1 MGDLGVKYIW
11 QSQDQLI
18 NNIRQMLKTIKD
30 KNYGIEIENLYNDFI
45 NNIYENIYAS
55 KENKKIL
62 ITLYYSLKIIKE
74 NIEKN
79 NLEFKDELFIK
90 NIDNINNKCLS
101 EEIIN
106 GIAISCRN
114 EHEENKLKYY
124 GYLLG
129 NLMFK
134 NDLDRDECNRL
145 IKLSRK
151 LTYCQIKLINMY
163 VISQTIQIPIL
174 QREDYTKL
182 GIRDY
187 KLLGILQDT
196 LDMIQKSILNGS
208 VKLVLDVV
216 QINPSKIKVQ
226 GIGILLYNNMSIN
239 KMPYDELED
248 ILDLLSYKN

>member
-1 MGDLGVKYIW
+1 MGDVGVKYIFE
-11 QSQDQLI
+11 SNDQLT
-18 NNIRQMLKTIKD
+18 NNIKNILKALEHKD
-30 KNYGIEIENLYNDFI
+30 YNGEVEKLYESFI
-45 NNIYENIYAS
+45 NDLYENIYTS
-55 KENKKIL
+55 KESKRIL
-62 ITLYYSLKIIKE
+62 IALYYSLEIIKE
-74 NIEKN
+74 NLDN
-79 NLEFKDELFIK
+79 NNVIRKEIFFEENL
-90 NIDNINNKCLS
+90 NNQCLA
-101 EEIIN
+101 EEMIN
-106 GIAISCRN
+106 GIVISSRN
-114 EHEENKLKYY
+114 EHEESKLKYY

-129 NLMFK
+129 NIMFK
-134 NDLDRDECNRL
+134 DNLDRDECNRL
-145 IKLSRK
+145 IKLSRQ

-208 VKLVLDVV
+208 GKLMLDVV

-226 GIGILLYNNMSIN
+226 GVGTLLYNCMSLN

-248 ILDLLSYKN
+248 MLELLSK

>member
-1 MGDLGVKYIW
+1 MGDLGVKYILE
-11 QSQDQLI
+11 SNEQLI
-18 NNIRQMLKTIKD
+18 NNIKNILKTLSHKD
-30 KNYGIEIENLYNDFI
+30 YNVDIDKLYENFI
-45 NNIYENIYAS
+45 NDIYENTYTS
-55 KENKKIL
+55 KERKKIL
-62 ITLYYSLKIIKE
+62 ITIYYSLEMIKE
-74 NIEKN
+74 NIDNNNFIREKDFFEENLN
-79 NLEFKDELFIK
+79 NQSLA
-90 NIDNINNKCLS
+90 
-101 EEIIN
+101 EEIMY
-106 GIAISCRN
+106 GILISSKN
-114 EHEENKLKYY
+114 EHEESKLKYY

-129 NLMFK
+129 NIMFK
-134 NDLDRDECNRL
+134 NDLDIDECNRL
-145 IKLSRK
+145 IKLSRQ

-208 VKLVLDVV
+208 GKLVLDIV

-226 GIGILLYNNMSIN
+226 GVGTLLYNCMSLN

-248 ILDLLSYKN
+248 MLDLLSK

>member
-1 MGDLGVKYIW
+1 MGDVGVKYIFE
-11 QSQDQLI
+11 SNDQLT
-18 NNIRQMLKTIKD
+18 NNIKNILKALEHKD
-30 KNYGIEIENLYNDFI
+30 YNGEVEKLYESFI
-45 NNIYENIYAS
+45 NDLYENIYTS
-55 KENKKIL
+55 KESKRIL
-62 ITLYYSLKIIKE
+62 IALYYSLEIIKE
-74 NIEKN
+74 NLDN
-79 NLEFKDELFIK
+79 NNVIRKEVFFEENL
-90 NIDNINNKCLS
+90 NNQCLA
-101 EEIIN
+101 EEMIN
-106 GIAISCRN
+106 GIVISSRN
-114 EHEENKLKYY
+114 EHEESKLKYY

-129 NLMFK
+129 NIMFK
-134 NDLDRDECNRL
+134 DNLDRDECNRL
-145 IKLSRK
+145 IKLSRQ

-208 VKLVLDVV
+208 GKLMLDVV

-226 GIGILLYNNMSIN
+226 GVGTLLYNCMSLN

-248 ILDLLSYKN
+248 MLELLSK

>member
-1 MGDLGVKYIW
+1 MGDLGVKCMFE
-11 QSQDQLI
+11 SNEQLM
-18 NNIRQMLKTIKD
+18 NNIKNILDTLQHKD
-30 KNYGIEIENLYNDFI
+30 CNVEIDKLYESFI
-45 NNIYENIYAS
+45 NDIYENIYTS
-55 KENKKIL
+55 KESKKIL
-62 ITLYYSLKIIKE
+62 TTLYYSLEMIKE
-74 NIEKN
+74 NLDN
-79 NLEFKDELFIK
+79 NNFIREEDFFGE
-90 NIDNINNKCLS
+90 NLS
-101 EEIIN
+101 NQCFAEEIIN
-106 GIAISCRN
+106 GILISSKD
-114 EHEENKLKYY
+114 EHEESKLKYY

-129 NLMFK
+129 NIMFK
-134 NDLDRDECNRL
+134 NDLNRDECNRL
-145 IKLSRK
+145 IKLSRQ

-208 VKLVLDVV
+208 GKLVLDVV

-226 GIGILLYNNMSIN
+226 GVGTLLYNCMSLN

-248 ILDLLSYKN
+248 MLDLLSK

>member
-1 MGDLGVKYIW
+1 MGDLGVKYIFE
-11 QSQDQLI
+11 SNEQLI
-18 NNIRQMLKTIKD
+18 NNIKNILKTLSHKD
-30 KNYGIEIENLYNDFI
+30 YNVDIDKLYENFI
-45 NNIYENIYAS
+45 NDIYENTYTS
-55 KENKKIL
+55 KERKKIL
-62 ITLYYSLKIIKE
+62 ITIYYSLEMIKE
-74 NIEKN
+74 NIDNNNFIREKDFFEENLN
-79 NLEFKDELFIK
+79 NQSLA
-90 NIDNINNKCLS
+90 
-101 EEIIN
+101 EEIMD
-106 GIAISCRN
+106 GILISSKN
-114 EHEENKLKYY
+114 EHEESKLKYY

-129 NLMFK
+129 NIMFK
-134 NDLDRDECNRL
+134 NDLDIDECNRL
-145 IKLSRK
+145 IKLSRQ

-208 VKLVLDVV
+208 GKLVLDLV

-226 GIGILLYNNMSIN
+226 GVGTLLYNCMSLN

-248 ILDLLSYKN
+248 MLDLLSK

>member
-1 MGDLGVKYIW
+1 MGDLGVKYIFE
-11 QSQDQLI
+11 SNEQLI
-18 NNIRQMLKTIKD
+18 NNIKNILKTLPHKD
-30 KNYGIEIENLYNDFI
+30 YNVDIDKLYERFI
-45 NNIYENIYAS
+45 NDIYENIHTS
-55 KENKKIL
+55 KERKKIL
-62 ITLYYSLKIIKE
+62 ITLYYSLEMIKE
-74 NIEKN
+74 NLDN
-79 NLEFKDELFIK
+79 NNFIRGEEFFEENL
-90 NIDNINNKCLS
+90 NNQSLA
-101 EEIIN
+101 EETMD
-106 GIAISCRN
+106 GILISSKN
-114 EHEENKLKYY
+114 EHEESKLKYY

-129 NLMFK
+129 NIMFK
-134 NDLDRDECNRL
+134 NDLDIDECNRL
-145 IKLSRK
+145 IKLSRQ

-208 VKLVLDVV
+208 GKLVLDIV

-226 GIGILLYNNMSIN
+226 GVGTLLYNCMSLN

-248 ILDLLSYKN
+248 MLDLLSK

>member
-1 MGDLGVKYIW
+1 MGDVGVKYIFE
-11 QSQDQLI
+11 SNDQLT
-18 NNIRQMLKTIKD
+18 NNIKNILKTLKHKD
-30 KNYGIEIENLYNDFI
+30 YNGEVEELYESFI
-45 NNIYENIYAS
+45 NDLYENIYTYKES
-55 KENKKIL
+55 KRIL
-62 ITLYYSLKIIKE
+62 ITLYYSLEIIKE
-74 NIEKN
+74 NLDN
-79 NLEFKDELFIK
+79 NNFIRKELFLEE
-90 NIDNINNKCLS
+90 NLNNQYLA
-101 EEIIN
+101 EEIMN
-106 GIAISCRN
+106 GILISSRN
-114 EHEENKLKYY
+114 EHEESKLKYY

-129 NLMFK
+129 NIMFK
-134 NDLDRDECNRL
+134 DDLDRDECNRL
-145 IKLSRK
+145 IKLSRQ

-208 VKLVLDVV
+208 GKLVLDVV

-226 GIGILLYNNMSIN
+226 GVGTLLYNCMSLN

-248 ILDLLSYKN
+248 MLELLSK

>member
-1 MGDLGVKYIW
+1 MGDLGVKYIFE
-11 QSQDQLI
+11 SNEQLI
-18 NNIRQMLKTIKD
+18 NNIKNILKTLSHKD
-30 KNYGIEIENLYNDFI
+30 YNVDIDKLYENFI
-45 NNIYENIYAS
+45 NDIYENTYTS
-55 KENKKIL
+55 KERKKIL
-62 ITLYYSLKIIKE
+62 ITIYYSLEMIKE
-74 NIEKN
+74 NIDNNNFIREKDFFEENLN
-79 NLEFKDELFIK
+79 NQSLA
-90 NIDNINNKCLS
+90 
-101 EEIIN
+101 EEIMD
-106 GIAISCRN
+106 GIFISSKN
-114 EHEENKLKYY
+114 EHEESKLKYY

-129 NLMFK
+129 NIMFK
-134 NDLDRDECNRL
+134 NDLDIDECNRL
-145 IKLSRK
+145 IKLSRQ

-208 VKLVLDVV
+208 GKLVLDLV

-226 GIGILLYNNMSIN
+226 GVGTLLYNCMSLN

-248 ILDLLSYKN
+248 MLDLLSK

>member
-1 MGDLGVKYIW
+1 MGDVGVKYIFE
-11 QSQDQLI
+11 SNDQLT
-18 NNIRQMLKTIKD
+18 NNIKNILKALEHKD
-30 KNYGIEIENLYNDFI
+30 YNGEVEKLYESFI
-45 NNIYENIYAS
+45 NDLYENIYTS
-55 KENKKIL
+55 KESKRIL
-62 ITLYYSLKIIKE
+62 IALYYSLEIIKE
-74 NIEKN
+74 NLDN
-79 NLEFKDELFIK
+79 NNVIRKEVFFEENL
-90 NIDNINNKCLS
+90 NNQCLA
-101 EEIIN
+101 EEMIN
-106 GIAISCRN
+106 GIVISSRN
-114 EHEENKLKYY
+114 EHEESKLKYY

-129 NLMFK
+129 NIMFK
-134 NDLDRDECNRL
+134 DNLDRDECNRL
-145 IKLSRK
+145 IKLSRQ

-208 VKLVLDVV
+208 GKLVLDVV

-226 GIGILLYNNMSIN
+226 GVGTLLYNCMSLN

-248 ILDLLSYKN
+248 MLELLSK